1 MRRLVQK
8 LSKSELQTFRK
19 KPEETEVIK
28 VIKEIN
34 QGNIVELKDIT
45 VFRLKGPIRC
55 SVQWL
60 MIEPHNK
67 AHVVKF
73 KN

>member
-8 LSKSELQTFRK
+8 FSKSELQTFRK
-19 KPEETEVIK
+19 KPEETEMIK

-34 QGNIVELKDIT
+34 QGNIVELKDMT
-45 VFRLKGPIRC
+45 FFRLKGPIRC

-60 MIEPHNK
+60 MIDLHNK